1 MLVNLY
7 TNIFL
12 SIIYIT
18 YPLLLFLFYVAYNR
32 NYCKEENNLF
42 LDLALISSF
51 YLILKF
57 TNPIFSSLPPII
69 FNVTLVIAYLKR
81 RNITIF
87 ILSIMIIICYVNSF
101 NLSLV
106 LIIIEYIV
114 YFLLYL
120 KLRNSKDFNDKY
132 INSFI
137 IVKAFFFTLTSV
149 FSSIYI
155 GDNYIEFF
163 GQILILILL
172 LYLTICFTILLFEKG
187 EDIIK
192 YHMSLK
198 ELEQSKQI
206 QVSLFQ
212 ITHEIKNPIAVC
224 KGYLDMFDTNNPE
237 HSIKYVPILRE
248 EIERV
253 LILLQD
259 FLSMTKVSVEKESM
273 DIYLLIEDVVDDFK
287 PILKNQNIDLSIDI
301 VDEELYI
308 EGDYNRLKQV
318 FINIIKNGIE
328 AIPENK
334 KGQIKIYTKK
344 TNNDVKIYIS
354 DNGVGMNRDIL
365 KKFNT
370 PFFTTK
376 KNGTGLGTSLSSE
389 IIKAHNGKL
398 NYSSVENQGTTV
410 EIILKYIS

>member
-1 MLVNLY
+1 MNLY

-57 TNPIFSSLPPII
+57 TKPVFPSLPPII
-69 FNVTLVIAYLKR
+69 FNATLVIAYLKR
-81 RNITIF
+81 RNVTIF
-87 ILSIMIIICYVNSF
+87 ILSILIAICYIHDY
-101 NLSLV
+101 NLNAI
-106 LIIIEYIV
+106 LIIVEYIV
-114 YFLLYL
+114 YSLLYL
-120 KLRNSKDFNDKY
+120 KLKNSKDFNDKY

-137 IVKAFFFTLTSV
+137 IVKAFFFTLVSV
-149 FSSIYI
+149 FSNTYM
-155 GDNYIEFF
+155 GNNYIEFF
-163 GQILILILL
+163 GQILILILI
-172 LYLTICFTILLFEKG
+172 LYLTIYFTTLLFEKG

-206 QVSLFQ
+206 QISLFQ

-237 HSIKYVPILRE
+237 HSIKYIPILRE

-259 FLSMTKVSVEKESM
+259 FLSMTKVNVEKESM
-273 DIYLLIEDVVDDFK
+273 DIYLLLEDVVDDFK
-287 PILKNQNIDLSIDI
+287 PILKNKNIDLSIDI
-301 VDEELYI
+301 DDEELYI

-318 FINIIKNGIE
+318 FINIIKNSIE
-328 AIPENK
+328 SIPESQ
-334 KGQIKIYTKK
+334 KGLIKIYTKK
-344 TNNDVKIYIS
+344 YKDNINIYIS
-354 DNGVGMNRDIL
+354 DNGVGMDSEIL
-365 KKFNT
+365 KKFNE

-376 KNGTGLGTSLSSE
+376 KNGTGLGTALSME
-389 IIKAHNGKL
+389 IIKAHDGEI
-398 NYSSVENQGTTV
+398 NYSSVENQGTTA
-410 EIILKYIS
+410 EIVLKYNN